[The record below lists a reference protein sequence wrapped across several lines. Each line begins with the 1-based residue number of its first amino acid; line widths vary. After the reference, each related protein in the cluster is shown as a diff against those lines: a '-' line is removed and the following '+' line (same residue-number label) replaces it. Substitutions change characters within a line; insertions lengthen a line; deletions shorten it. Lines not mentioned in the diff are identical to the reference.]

1 MKCPFKEEIVSSAN
15 GIRMIPKEADGIE
28 RNWLLSRVSSDA
40 YLPSAKE
47 TMRSEGEQIRL
58 DWSEK
63 EWAAFSRR
71 FHGMVTRICLGA
83 WPHVDNEFH
92 RDCQQEADLL
102 LWQLR
107 HKLSALSEGS
117 REAYASL
124 CVRRRALRS
133 LSAEA
138 QRRRRTLSMTSTH
151 GGEYVPENI
160 PGFNPGAGTR
170 AIVATEPTLSDAD
183 LDLLKQIGDGNLSA
197 ALQRLAPRDYDI
209 LNLFFAWGM
218 TDPEIAGYL
227 GKTTVMVKARRN
239 RAIGRLR
246 RAFAYA

>member
-1 MKCPFKEEIVSSAN
+1 MTHAN
-15 GIRMIPKEADGIE
+15 GAHMISSNKDVIE
-28 RNWLLSRVSSDA
+28 RTWLPSHTSNDA
-40 YLPSAKE
+40 YLPSSTESKSADANQP
-47 TMRSEGEQIRL
+47 QI
-58 DWSEK
+58 DWTEK

-71 FHGMVTRICLGA
+71 FHGMVARICLGA
-83 WPHVDNEFH
+83 WPHVDNEFQ

-107 HKLSALSEGS
+107 HKLRRLSDGN

-133 LSAEA
+133 LTAEA
-138 QRRRRTLSMTSTH
+138 QRRRRTLSMTTAN
-151 GGEYVPENI
+151 GGDCLPESF
-160 PGFNPGAGTR
+160 PGFQSPSKSTAS
-170 AIVATEPTLSDAD
+170 AEPELSDAD
-183 LDLLKQIGDGNLSA
+183 TDLLRQIGDGSLSA
-197 ALQRLAPRDYDI
+197 ALQRLAPHDYDI

-218 TDPEIAGYL
+218 SDPEIANYL

-246 RAFAYA
+246 RALAFV